1 MNGIFTAAGP
11 EIQFAQF
18 TAATAGV
25 RCPPSGLQSRQP
37 AATRSQ
43 AMPDDI
49 VLTILKELR
58 ADAKDFCAGTR
69 RNFGVALQRPSVLEA
84 T

>member
-1 MNGIFTAAGP
+1 
-11 EIQFAQF
+11 
-18 TAATAGV
+18 
-25 RCPPSGLQSRQP
+25 
-37 AATRSQ
+37 
-43 AMPDDI
+43 MPDDI

-69 RNFGVALQRPSVLEA
+69 RNFGVALQRTSVLEA